1 MKDNTESQLLTML
14 NKTINP
20 GKVRESLIDSCKLRI
35 SRISLIFIDFV
46 YILCNVF
53 SVELSDV
60 IFILGHDKQQLR
72 AIKSFL
78 ITSSP
83 ILYQVLIN
91 TTAEVE
97 TILTIPNID
106 KPTMVEV
113 CRYAYSENVKFTT
126 DNMFDILQAAK
137 HLDMKFLVEKSID
150 FISRDG
156 LNEKTVLTA
165 IEVSKKLN
173 NTKLAIRCFDFIK
186 KNHQK
191 FLNSQEFT
199 KISKETL
206 QLLIENCELPFKAA
220 KGAVQ
225 TWALLSMKSMME
237 VEELMALVALNCVDD
252 SWVIVQDSEPNANS
266 VVTPPKTMHVT
277 TNVSN
282 TKTIEN
288 RQPQQK
294 SAENAVKTSINAN
307 APQILNIEKLKR
319 KLMDMQNQLKIECQ
333 TSPVKVNFVISGE
346 LEFKQST
353 YSNLD
358 FDTSTRIMINEIC
371 FVYDL
376 RQTDKEFHLQI
387 FDVTQ
392 KHQKKSLF
400 SQTVQTH
407 SSAKGGFVRYKL
419 PRPCLIDGPKNMW
432 ISIEFGSTGTRAS
445 LSKIECES
453 NKNVTLRGHN
463 GPSRNAQV
471 VSNIIYSLY

>member
-1 MKDNTESQLLTML
+1 M
-14 NKTINP
+14 
-20 GKVRESLIDSCKLRI
+20 
-35 SRISLIFIDFV
+35 FV
-46 YILCNVF
+46 
-53 SVELSDV
+53 VELSDV
-60 IFILGHDKQQLR
+60 IFILGNDKQELR
-72 AIKSFL
+72 AIKAFL
-78 ITSSP
+78 ITASP

-106 KPTMVEV
+106 KATMIEV

-126 DNMFDILQAAK
+126 ENMFDILQAAK

-165 IEVSKKLN
+165 IGVSKKLN
-173 NTKLAIRCFDFIK
+173 STKLAIRCFGFIK
-186 KNHQK
+186 KNHEK
-191 FLNSQEFT
+191 LFNSQEFT
-199 KISKETL
+199 KISKDTL
-206 QLLIENCELPFKAA
+206 QLLIENCELPVKAA
-220 KGAVQ
+220 KVAVEK
-225 TWALLSMKSMME
+225 WSFSSMKSMME
-237 VEELMALVALNCVDD
+237 VEELMTLVALNCVDE
-252 SWVIVQDSEPNANS
+252 SWVIVQDSEKNAEPNSNS
-266 VVTPPKTMHVT
+266 VVIPPKTMQVT
-277 TNVSN
+277 TKVSN
-282 TKTIEN
+282 AKTTEN
-288 RQPQQK
+288 RQPPQQK
-294 SAENAVKTSINAN
+294 SAENAVKTSTNAN

-319 KLMDMQNQLKIECQ
+319 KLMDLQSQIQSECE
-333 TSPVKVNFVISGE
+333 TSPLKLDFAITGE
-346 LEFKQST
+346 LEFKHST
-353 YSNLD
+353 FSNLD
-358 FDTSTRIMINEIC
+358 FDTTTRIMINEIC

-392 KHQKKSLF
+392 KHQKKPLF
-400 SQTVQTH
+400 SYTNIPTH

-445 LSKIECES
+445 LTKIACES
-453 NKNVTLRGHN
+453 IKNLTLRGHN